1 VTPAAASK
9 KPMVVLTQSGVTPN
23 GAAQWKA
30 NLMPNLD
37 FGILNKTLNGGSVLP
52 VRDSKRNV
60 TTSDQDSLEKATK
73 LKAHKNLDSSSSR
86 GNKLQTSSFNTFDD
100 PTLLAAASSLGLV
113 LGSNEQE
120 VSNFLN
126 SLRDLEGKRLSENE
140 LLVNRNVANVDETTS
155 ICSLDENFDLEA
167 LNLICSEITEDLGD
181 GGCDTLC
188 LQTPISHYKKV

>member
-1 VTPAAASK
+1 
-9 KPMVVLTQSGVTPN
+9 
-23 GAAQWKA
+23 
-30 NLMPNLD
+30 MPNSD
-37 FGILNKTLNGGSVLP
+37 SGILNKTLNGGSVSP
-52 VRDSKRNV
+52 VRASKRNA
-60 TTSDQDSLEKATK
+60 TTSDQDSLEKTTK
-73 LKAHKNLDSSSSR
+73 LKARKNLDSSSSK
-86 GNKLQTSSFNTFDD
+86 GNKPQTSSFNTFDD
-100 PTLLAAASSLGLV
+100 PTLLATASSLGLV

-181 GGCDTLC
+181 GGYDTLC